1 MINELVNEIE
11 WRVAWD
17 KDRAAITIKER
28 IKVGA
33 ATQQVDERGRETEKE
48 TQSNNLLI

>member
-1 MINELVNEIE
+1 MVNEVE
-11 WRVAWD
+11 WRVAWH
-17 KDRAAITIKER
+17 KGRVAITIKER